1 MQLQSSALWWR
12 DSTLDISA
20 GFQPNQSSTQYT
32 ASTHPDKTAS
42 THPDRACYQQ
52 KAAMAA
58 THFFLVQKWSFLLAK
73 MKQRATGGM
82 SAALSLASALHGRP
96 MLLAS
101 WQVGT
106 EIHHDSPTL
115 SCEMSPITS
124 NNYIKVLLKVISWL
138 YHGYI
143 MLYHGY
149 IMVISWLYHGY
160 IMVISCYIMVIS
172 WLYHVILMVI
182 SWLYHVISW
191 LYHVILM
198 VMSWLNHVIS
208 CYIMVIS
215 CYIML
220 Y

>member
-1 MQLQSSALWWR
+1 MDISMQLQSSALWWR

-20 GFQPNQSSTQYT
+20 GFQPNQSSNQY
-32 ASTHPDKTAS
+32 TAS

-115 SCEMSPITS
+115 SWEMSPITS

-149 IMVISWLYHGY
+149 IMVISCYINGYVMVISCYINGY

-172 WLYHVILMVI
+172 CYIMVI
-182 SWLYHVISW
+182 SCY
-191 LYHVILM
+191 M
-198 VMSWLNHVIS
+198 VLS

-215 CYIML
+215 CYIMVISYL
-220 Y
+220 HNRNCTRY